1 MSPPTFENNLM
12 GGDMFN
18 PFDGLNDNDIGGN
31 WVGDSFET
39 FISTAEDEEL
49 FDSLFQTNEAHYAS
63 PDNMPAVGIMGLY
76 VDAACNAVESRRSG
90 RASVEQGSPP
100 SAIPNGGFASS
111 GPLLYNGANGFE
123 WQIKHDE
130 HAQVPATTAQ
140 LSANDSQQLSSY
152 QGYPGGVRSQPI
164 GNNFT
169 EPSPFAPLAL
179 STYGSTQP
187 TQLSSG
193 IRFAPLSSDG
203 LLNSQEWLNQ
213 YGRNHPGFDV
223 PNLSNH
229 DFLRP
234 DVTPEENFELMRD
247 HVQKEREKVEDWEDH
262 IYHPK
267 KWHRG
272 LTPRVWP
279 FNISPDARPKPE
291 SYCPGQLKPADT
303 AEGNKCLQCEHNDR
317 ECYGGPTANG
327 KCTTCQGAKG
337 IRKYLKSI
345 DARDKASGQTRRC
358 YWPQREF
365 FMNDFHTVKL
375 FHKDCRWIDSNTAEA
390 IAEHEKDEEKLKA
403 ARARKEA
410 RTRKEEARARATTA
424 KSQERAR
431 KAAEMTQAA
440 RAAGA
445 ASQRQPQS
453 AAPPTRPQT
462 VLTSSVPRPNMFKPG
477 PYRTGILNPVA
488 QGLIPASGQ
497 QVTSGSALSRMDEPT
512 LNNRGTKR
520 GREAESDEL
529 GVPAKRTRV
538 QTPTNAMP
546 QIGNGT
552 LSTPRTSQETAAAD
566 PIRATA
572 SSGDDVESSYARLH
586 EQRDQ
591 YHMAGNYM
599 EAAQIQAAI
608 NVAGDNKA
616 LATRLAVNRSSPIV
630 MEQKFVMLA
639 AYSDETLEGM
649 IRKLNEIQIMY
660 ELDPTEVTDKDRVLA
675 LRIQTAMN
683 VSLGGEYTAPAAFL
697 IRDRGFQAELQRLAL
712 AEKDGGPFDTYRPL
726 AASEIVSILYH
737 ASRVTNDR
745 FRSHIGK
752 VLEPLG
758 VPEGV
763 WTEDAAHNV
772 PDHIARILES
782 LVYYASRA

>member
-1 MSPPTFENNLM
+1 ML
-12 GGDMFN
+12 
-18 PFDGLNDNDIGGN
+18 
-31 WVGDSFET
+31 
-39 FISTAEDEEL
+39 TA
-49 FDSLFQTNEAHYAS
+49 
-63 PDNMPAVGIMGLY
+63 
-76 VDAACNAVESRRSG
+76 
-90 RASVEQGSPP
+90 
-100 SAIPNGGFASS
+100 
-111 GPLLYNGANGFE
+111 
-123 WQIKHDE
+123 
-130 HAQVPATTAQ
+130 
-140 LSANDSQQLSSY
+140 
-152 QGYPGGVRSQPI
+152 
-164 GNNFT
+164 
-169 EPSPFAPLAL
+169 
-179 STYGSTQP
+179 
-187 TQLSSG
+187 
-193 IRFAPLSSDG
+193 
-203 LLNSQEWLNQ
+203 QEWLNE
-213 YGRNHPGFDV
+213 YGRTHPGFDV
-223 PNLSNH
+223 PDLSHH

-272 LTPRVWP
+272 LSPRVWP

-291 SYCPGQLKPADT
+291 LYCPGPLKPADT
-303 AEGNKCLQCEHNDR
+303 AEGKKCLQCEHNDR
-317 ECYGGPTANG
+317 ECYGGPTVNG

-337 IRKYLKSI
+337 IQKYLKSI

-390 IAEHEKDEEKLKA
+390 IAEHEKDDEKLKA

-410 RTRKEEARARATTA
+410 RTRKEEARARATAA

-431 KAAEMTQAA
+431 KAAEMAQAA
-440 RAAGA
+440 RARGA

-462 VLTSSVPRPNMFKPG
+462 VLTSFEPRPNLFEPG

-488 QGLIPASGQ
+488 QGLISASGQ
-497 QVTSGSALSRMDEPT
+497 PVTSGFALSGINEPT
-512 LNNRGTKR
+512 PNNRGTKR
-520 GREAESDEL
+520 GREAEPDEL
-529 GVPAKRTRV
+529 EVPAKRTRI
-538 QTPTNAMP
+538 QTATNAMP
-546 QIGNGT
+546 QIGDST
-552 LSTPRTSQETAAAD
+552 LSAPRTSEETSAAG
-566 PIRATA
+566 PMRANP
-572 SSGDDVESSYARLH
+572 SSDDDIKGRYARLH

-608 NVAGDNKA
+608 NVAGDDHA
-616 LATRLAVNRSSPIV
+616 LAPQLALNRTCPFV
-630 MEQKFVMLA
+630 MEAKFVMLA

-660 ELDPTEVTDKDRVLA
+660 ELNPTEVTDKDRVLA

-745 FRSHIGK
+745 FRSHIRK
-752 VLEPLG
+752 VLKPLD

-763 WTEDAAHNV
+763 WTEDAAQSV

-782 LVYYASRA
+782 LVYYASRV